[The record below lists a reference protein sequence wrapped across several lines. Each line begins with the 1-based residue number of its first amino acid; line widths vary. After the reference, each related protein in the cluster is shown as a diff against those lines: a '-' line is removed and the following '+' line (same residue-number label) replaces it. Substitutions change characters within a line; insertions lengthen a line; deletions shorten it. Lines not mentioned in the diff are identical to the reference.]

1 TEVACSAFNSAQRT
15 PHFHDEETMR
25 QREIILSASFVACF
39 LVACSNGD
47 ATVGV
52 RPNAPGSLRA
62 NVGGFSCAVTYDAI
76 TQTDETELQPYG
88 VEPVTDTARICEQWT
103 GSDYNAEVT

>member
-1 TEVACSAFNSAQRT
+1 
-15 PHFHDEETMR
+15 MR
-25 QREIILSASFVACF
+25 QREIILSASFMACF

-88 VEPVTDTARICEQWT
+88 VEAVTDSQGST
-103 GSDYNAEVT
+103 GSQSQYISIVSGNCS